1 MKRSSKGI
9 IMYHKGILLLFMA
22 IMIIPIGFSQRS
34 EERRQ
39 LEDQQKRLRQQ
50 IEYNRKLLNEARK
63 SREASLL
70 EMNLLNNQIGR
81 RRELILTID
90 SEISYLTNQLK
101 NYERTIAQLEIELNR
116 LRSSYAKLIYLS
128 YKIREADHRLLYL
141 LASENL
147 NQAWNRMRFFRQL
160 VTNRKSVFI
169 QLASTIEDARE
180 TRQIISDQLKEQQ
193 KLKTD
198 QRRESLNL
206 TKEQQKK
213 GEVLNKIKQQEDRIR
228 AEINRQQREADA
240 LDVKIKRIIEEEIR
254 RAAER
259 KRDESERA
267 AQISEAEIKLSN
279 NFSANKGKLPLPV
292 DQGTISSTFGRHRHP
307 DFDIYTENNGIDIL
321 TTSGSNA
328 KVVFDGV
335 VSEIIRLP
343 SYYAVL
349 VKHGEYFTLYSKLE
363 SVFVRKGE
371 TIKTGHLIGLI
382 RTYEQG
388 TELHFELWK
397 GKTKQNP
404 QEWLR
409 RF

>member
-1 MKRSSKGI
+1 
-9 IMYHKGILLLFMA
+9 MYHKGILLLFMA